1 MVMQIGYAP
10 DFLGLSVPLPVAA
23 APTTVL
29 DYPHFSVAFRPDR
42 RLAAVSA
49 VNVHGALLRDIERTR
64 DVWVL
69 DPRIPAADQMD
80 NTNRLGLSLS

>member
-49 VNVHGALLRDIERTR
+49 VNVHGALLRDIGRTR
-64 DVWVL
+64 DVWSS
-69 DPRIPAADQMD
+69 IPGYQQP
-80 NTNRLGLSLS
+80 TRWTTPTV